1 MESSIIGKTK
11 KVPINNPEVSKENQ
25 EMKERSLKR
34 NYKLVKGQLK
44 NGILDESGYKA
55 YEELMDSG
63 EIS

>member
-44 NGILDESGYKA
+44 NGRLDERGNKA
-55 YEELMDSG
+55 YGELMDSG
-63 EIS
+63 EIL

>member
-34 NYKLVKGQLK
+34 NYKLQIGKRSIKEWTAG
-44 NGILDESGYKA
+44 
-55 YEELMDSG
+55 
-63 EIS
+63 

>member
-1 MESSIIGKTK
+1 MESSIIGKNK
-11 KVPINNPEVSKENQ
+11 KVPINNPEVTKEHQ
-25 EMKERSLKR
+25 QMKERSLKR